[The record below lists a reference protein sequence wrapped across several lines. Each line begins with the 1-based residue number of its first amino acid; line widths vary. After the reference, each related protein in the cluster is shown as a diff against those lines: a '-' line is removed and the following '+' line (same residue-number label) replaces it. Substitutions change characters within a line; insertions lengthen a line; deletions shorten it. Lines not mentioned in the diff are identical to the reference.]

1 MSHGFAGPGRAGT
14 LHDVDRRLS
23 RFSRW
28 NRDRRLARG
37 HALAELLHAQGE
49 ATFDELVRAG
59 DPADTADVAMW
70 LSYALLD
77 GMIEEIEPGAPGEPR
92 RFRLLQREAE
102 QRWVRRT
109 GDAPPRRGQPAH

>member
-1 MSHGFAGPGRAGT
+1 M
-14 LHDVDRRLS
+14 DRRLS

-37 HALAELLHAQGE
+37 HALADLLQAQGE

-77 GMIEEIEPGAPGEPR
+77 GMIEEIEPATTGEPR

-109 GDAPPRRGQPAH
+109 DDVPRRGQPAH